1 MSVSSPLDTG
11 AACKDVLKVLIHW
24 QRKGQQENR
33 KGAIVI
39 SSRPSLSVS
48 LEFELPWKLICGCV
62 YQVFL
67 GRFNWGSVTPNV
79 GSICIQ
85 DTDRMGEQT
94 NKNRTKQQQAEH
106 RHFLSVPW
114 QLTCD
119 PLSLAPALPALPWP
133 TEPSVCFFFNL
144 LQSLQL
150 QQQNSN

>member
-1 MSVSSPLDTG
+1 
-11 AACKDVLKVLIHW
+11 
-24 QRKGQQENR
+24 
-33 KGAIVI
+33 VI

-106 RHFLSVPW
+106 RHFLSVP
-114 QLTCD
+114 
-119 PLSLAPALPALPWP
+119 
-133 TEPSVCFFFNL
+133 
-144 LQSLQL
+144 
-150 QQQNSN
+150 